1 MSNYKKIVPI
11 ALVFFMAVSIYSL
24 FHSANEREKE
34 YYTLLEE
41 ARAYSEK
48 GLLADANQ
56 KYSKVLSMKSDV
68 SLYSE
73 IGRMY
78 KDKSNLQSQIS
89 WGKNMVEVYPEAAEG
104 YEYLMQAY
112 YESGEY
118 KSCFSLYDT
127 YKKRA
132 SQSDKVESIYDKI
145 KYLYEIVDKGYSSVS
160 VFSSGY
166 AVVEKEDRWGY
177 VDETGSITI
186 DNIFTSAGSFMQVAP
201 VTDEDGNAYY
211 IDTQGNKKYLPAD
224 GFAAESL
231 GFFDGITYAAFD
243 GEEYYYFNADN
254 QKVSGPYDYAGTYN
268 YDKTAVFIDGK
279 WHFIDREGNAIFNG
293 KEYDSVIFDARD
305 IAFRN
310 ERVFVAQAGSLYY
323 VMLDLEGN
331 QVGTGKYED
340 AKAFID
346 NTYTA
351 VSIGGKW
358 GYIDKNGNIAIEPQ
372 YEDAKPFNNGYA
384 PVKINGMWGY
394 IDNSGSVVIEAAFE
408 DAGNFTSKGYAFVKK
423 NGVWNMLKLLKDNH

>member
-11 ALVFFMAVSIYSL
+11 ALVFFMAISIYSL

-41 ARAYSEK
+41 ARAYSQK

-56 KYSKVLSMKSDV
+56 KYSEVLSMKSDI
-68 SLYSE
+68 SIYAE
-73 IGRMY
+73 IGKMY
-78 KDKSNLQSQIS
+78 RDKSNLESQIT
-89 WGKNMVEVYPEAAEG
+89 WGKKMVEVYPAEVES

-112 YESGEY
+112 YDSGEY
-118 KSCFSLYDT
+118 KNCFSLYDT

-132 SQSDKVESIYDKI
+132 SQSENIENTYNEI
-145 KYLYEIVDKGYSSVS
+145 KYSYEIVTKDYSAVS

-166 AVVEKEDRWGY
+166 AAVEKGGRWGY
-177 VDETGSITI
+177 VDEKGSTVIA
-186 DNIFTSAGSFMQVAP
+186 NIYTSAGSFMKVAP

-211 IDTQGNKKYLPAD
+211 IDTQGNKKYIPAD
-224 GFAAESL
+224 GFDAEIL

-268 YDKTAVFIDGK
+268 YDKTAVFTDGK
-279 WHFIDREGNAIFNG
+279 WHFIDREGNPIFNG
-293 KEYDSVIFDARD
+293 NEYDSVIFDARD

-310 ERVFVAQAGSLYY
+310 ERVFVAEVGSLHY

-331 QVGTGKYED
+331 MIGTGKYED

-351 VSIGGKW
+351 VKIDGKW
-358 GYIDKNGNIAIEPQ
+358 GYIDNGGNVVIEPQ

-384 PVKINGMWGY
+384 PVKVNGMWGY
-394 IDNSGSVVIEAAFE
+394 IDNSGSIVIEPAFE
-408 DAGNFTSKGYAFVKK
+408 DAGYFTAKGYAFVKK
-423 NGVWNMLKLLKDNH
+423 NGDWDMLKLLKDNH